1 MGTGAWLSWHL
12 IPLQQRNLQQSRVP
26 GPQAILV
33 RTRGGTSPAALASLQ
48 QVVATIN
55 KSPEAPAG
63 GVTGVLRPAEIVNY
77 RSMGTIP
84 TLLGIALALGA
95 TAALMLTLVASVR
108 RRRHELALLK
118 TFGFSR
124 RQLASVV
131 TWQSTVAAV
140 IGIVIGIPLGI
151 FMGRT
156 LWNVFAHSIHAVPQP
171 TIPAITVIA
180 IGVGALVLA
189 NLIALVPG
197 LQAARTRTAV
207 LLQAE

>member
-12 IPLQQRNLQQSRVP
+12 IPAQQRNLQQSSIP

-33 RTRGGTSPAALASLQ
+33 RTRGGTSPVALASLQ
-48 QVVATIN
+48 QITATLN
-55 KSPEAPAG
+55 KSPDMPAG

-84 TLLGIALALGA
+84 TLLGVALALGA
-95 TAALMLTLVASVR
+95 IAALMLTLVTSVR
-108 RRRHELALLK
+108 RRQHELALLK
-118 TFGFSR
+118 TFGFTR

-131 TWQSTVAAV
+131 TWQATVAAG

-151 FMGRT
+151 FAGRT
-156 LWNVFAHSIHAVPQP
+156 LWNMFAHSIHAVPQP
-171 TIPAITVIA
+171 TIPVTTIIA

-189 NLIALVPG
+189 NLVALVPG
-197 LQAARTRTAV
+197 LHAARTRTAV
-207 LLQAE
+207 VLQAE